1 MRPDIGAHRKSEQA
15 RRGLREYALELLGE
29 DAPAV
34 AAGQEQK
41 MSSAPIGSNGIT
53 GGGETNMRRDE
64 PVRSFGDV
72 KDGDESGCKAAVDL
86 VSRNSQRGRSLAS
99 SLLQRCS

>member
-1 MRPDIGAHRKSEQA
+1 MFWYGGGGGVDMLS
-15 RRGLREYALELLGE
+15 
-29 DAPAV
+29 
-34 AAGQEQK
+34 
-41 MSSAPIGSNGIT
+41 GIT
-53 GGGETNMRRDE
+53 GGGGGTNMRPDE